1 MRKKILVVDDE
12 EAIRLALVKF
22 LNLQGYDAQ
31 GAGDG
36 TEAIELC
43 KNQNYDLM
51 ITDLKMP
58 SMSGIELI
66 QQLKK
71 LHPELVCIVMTAFGT
86 IENAVQAIKSGAFH
100 YVTKPFELDDVA
112 LLVEK
117 ALQFKTLKDE
127 NTQLKQQV
135 TEKYGLHNIV
145 GCSEKLKAAFK
156 TVNQVSQA
164 DTNVLILGESG
175 TGKELFA
182 KAIHYKSKRANKPL
196 ITVNCGAIP
205 ENLLES
211 ELFGYMKGAFTG
223 AVSNKIGKFQA
234 ADGGTIFLDEIG
246 DMSLSLQVKLLRV
259 LQEKCFEPVGSTQ
272 TTHVDVRV
280 IAATHQDLE
289 KMVQEGRFRQDL
301 YYRLNVIPLH
311 IPPLRERLDD
321 LPLLIDY
328 FARKSCKDNKVSSP
342 LFDADIIKV
351 LCSYKWPGN
360 VRELQNTIERLVVLK
375 PGQKV
380 SSTDLPAKFSEGDQ
394 TQFFKPSFAI
404 PDTGISL
411 KNVVEEFENTLICKA
426 LDKTGWNKNQ
436 AATLL
441 KLNRTTLVEKI
452 KKKNLVKPAL
462 NLANIRK
469 ESLS

>member
-1 MRKKILVVDDE
+1 MKKRILVVDDE
-12 EAIRLALVKF
+12 QAIRMALVKF
-22 LNLQGYDAQ
+22 LNLQGYEAE

-36 TEAIELC
+36 TEAIEMS
-43 KNQNYDLM
+43 KSKTYDLV

-58 SMSGIELI
+58 SLSGIELI
-66 QQLKK
+66 QELKK
-71 LHPELVCIVMTAFGT
+71 LNPEISSIVMTAFGT
-86 IENAVQAIKSGAFH
+86 IESAVEAIKSGAFH

-117 ALQFKTLKDE
+117 ALQFKALKEE
-127 NTQLKQQV
+127 NVQLKQQV
-135 TEKYGLHNIV
+135 VEKYGLDNII
-145 GCSEKLKAAFK
+145 GCSEKLKTVFK
-156 TVNQVSQA
+156 TVNQVCQT

-182 KAIHYKSKRANKPL
+182 KAIHYKSKRATKPL

-246 DMSLSLQVKLLRV
+246 DMSLNLQVKLLRM

-272 TTHVDVRV
+272 TVNVDVRV

-289 KMVQEGRFRQDL
+289 KMVQEGKFRQDL
-301 YYRLNVIPLH
+301 FYRLNVIPLQ
-311 IPPLRERLDD
+311 IPPLRDRLDD
-321 LPLLIDY
+321 MPLLIDY
-328 FARKSCKDNKVSSP
+328 FAKKSCRENNVSSP
-342 LFDADIIKV
+342 LFDADTIKI
-351 LCSYKWPGN
+351 LSSYKWPGN

-380 SSTDLPAKFSEGDQ
+380 TVTDLPQKFTSADQ
-394 TQFFKPSFAI
+394 TQFFKPTFAI

-436 AATLL
+436 AASLL

-452 KKKNLVKPAL
+452 KKKNLVKPVL
-462 NLANIRK
+462 NLHNIRK
-469 ESLS
+469 ETLS